1 MGNNL
6 QLKTSHYIRI
16 LLDWRSFWIKTFPY
30 IQVTSNPKR
39 PTEQRQPTDKKA
51 NRTF

>member
-1 MGNNL
+1 MGNNQ

-30 IQVTSNPKR
+30 IQVIGKR
-39 PTEQRQPTDKKA
+39 KDRH
-51 NRTF
+51 NNH